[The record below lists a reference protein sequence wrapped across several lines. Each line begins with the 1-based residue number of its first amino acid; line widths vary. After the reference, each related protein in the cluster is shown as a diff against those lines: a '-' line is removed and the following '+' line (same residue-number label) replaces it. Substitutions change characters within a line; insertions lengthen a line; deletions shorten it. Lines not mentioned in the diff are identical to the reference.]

1 MNERIKAVFDEGIVR
16 ACINE
21 KKKTSSHSAKKIDIK
36 PFKKNGEIM
45 YQFIEYIGK
54 QVFHSNFTS
63 DDAAEKAYEL
73 LQNDFNQM
81 VVYGVKCDRHI
92 THYNRLKI
100 KITKTHECSECG
112 TGKLDELTHNGRK
125 NYIIPEGEP
134 CDFLIELGVMNAEGK
149 VLAAKYDKFRQIN
162 KYLETVAGC
171 IGQLKTDKPLRI
183 VDFGCGK
190 AYLTFA
196 LYHYIV
202 NVLKLKTV
210 MTGLDLKDDV
220 INFCNRTAQRL
231 GYDGLTF
238 ENGDIRS
245 FENSEDIDMVIT
257 LHACDTATDEAIV
270 QAISWR
276 TKIILT
282 VPCCQ
287 HELFNKIKNPSM
299 ELMTKHGIIKERLSS
314 LITDSIRGAL
324 LESCGYSVQIS
335 EFISLEHTPKN
346 ILIKAVKKHGK
357 SVAAYKKYREFAAM
371 WNVSPYLEKRL
382 SEIGALPKIEEK

>member
-1 MNERIKAVFDEGIVR
+1 MNERLKSVFDESIIH

-21 KKKTSSHSAKKIDIK
+21 KKKTSQHNAKKIEIK
-36 PFKKNGEIM
+36 PFKKNNEIM

-54 QVFHSNFTS
+54 QVFHTNCQK
-63 DDAAEKAYEL
+63 DEACQKAQEL
-73 LQNDFNQM
+73 LENDFNQM

-92 THYNRLKI
+92 TQYNRLKI
-100 KITKTHECSECG
+100 KITKCHDTSENAE
-112 TGKLDELTHNGRK
+112 KMNELSHNGKK
-125 NYIIPEGEP
+125 NYIIPDGEP
-134 CDFLIELGVMNAEGK
+134 CDFLIELGVMNAHGK

-162 KYLETVAGC
+162 KYLETVAAC
-171 IGQLKTDKPLRI
+171 VDKLKSDKPLRI

-202 NVLKLKTV
+202 NVRGLKTV

-220 INFCNRTAQRL
+220 IKFCNKTAQNL
-231 GYDGLTF
+231 GYDMLKF

-245 FENSEDIDMVIT
+245 FKNDEDIDMVIT

-270 QAISWR
+270 QAISWN

-287 HELFNKIKNPSM
+287 HELFSMIDNKSM

-324 LESCGYSVQIS
+324 LEACGYSVQIS
-335 EFISLEHTPKN
+335 EFISMEHTPKN
-346 ILIKAVKKHGK
+346 ILIKAEKKHSK
-357 SVAAYKKYREFAAM
+357 SLSAYKKYREFAEM
-371 WNVSPYLEKRL
+371 WHISPYLEKRL
-382 SEIGALPKIEEK
+382 DEIGALSSFKEN

>member
-1 MNERIKAVFDEGIVR
+1 MNERLKSVFDEGIIH

-21 KKKTSSHSAKKIDIK
+21 KKKTSQHNSKKIEIK
-36 PFKKNGEIM
+36 PFKKNNEIM

-54 QVFHSNFTS
+54 QVFHTNYKK
-63 DDAAEKAYEL
+63 DEACQKAQEL
-73 LQNDFNQM
+73 LENDFNQM

-100 KITKTHECSECG
+100 KITKCHDTSKNAE
-112 TGKLDELTHNGRK
+112 KMNELSHNGKK
-125 NYIIPEGEP
+125 NYIIPDGEP
-134 CDFLIELGVMNAEGK
+134 CDFLIELGVMNAQGK

-162 KYLETVAGC
+162 KYLETVAAC
-171 IGQLKTDKPLRI
+171 VDKLKSDKPLRI

-202 NVLKLKTV
+202 NVRGLKTV

-220 INFCNRTAQRL
+220 IKFCNKTAQNL
-231 GYDGLTF
+231 GYDMLKF

-245 FENSEDIDMVIT
+245 FKNDEDIDMVIT

-270 QAISWR
+270 QAISWN

-287 HELFNKIKNPSM
+287 HELFSMIDNKSM

-324 LESCGYSVQIS
+324 LEACGYSVQIS
-335 EFISLEHTPKN
+335 EFISMEHTPKN
-346 ILIKAVKKHGK
+346 ILIKAEKKHSK
-357 SVAAYKKYREFAAM
+357 SLSAYKKYREFADM
-371 WNVSPYLEKRL
+371 WHVSPYLEKRL
-382 SEIGALPKIEEK
+382 DEIGALSSFKEN